1 MERREGYRVNL
12 KTGDKVRIKIFPHD
26 TAYTITGE
34 LVRTW
39 NTYYLLNDTT
49 IPFLAE
55 ELEVVN
61 DNA

>member
-1 MERREGYRVNL
+1 MNL
-12 KTGDKVRIKIFPHD
+12 KAGDKVRIKIFPHD

>member
-1 MERREGYRVNL
+1 MNL

-26 TAYTITGE
+26 TIYTITGE

>member
-1 MERREGYRVNL
+1 MERWEGDRVNL

-26 TAYTITGE
+26 TIYTITGE

>member
-1 MERREGYRVNL
+1 MNL

-26 TAYTITGE
+26 TIYAITGE

>member
-1 MERREGYRVNL
+1 MERWEGDRVNL

-26 TAYTITGE
+26 TIYAITGE